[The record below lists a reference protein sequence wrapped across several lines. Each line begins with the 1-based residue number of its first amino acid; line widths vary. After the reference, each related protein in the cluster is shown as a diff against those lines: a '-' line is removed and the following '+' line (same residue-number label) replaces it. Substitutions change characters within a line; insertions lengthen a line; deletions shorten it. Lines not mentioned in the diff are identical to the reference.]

1 MVGWQ
6 RLATAL
12 RCASDATYNVLT
24 MVNNDAL
31 LFDDWERV
39 ELFLQITVAN
49 RNGEA
54 WARCKIVLKPREAC
68 RVVEEAAT

>member
-1 MVGWQ
+1 
-6 RLATAL
+6 
-12 RCASDATYNVLT
+12 